1 MSNFIIS
8 FEDAKKILSV
18 FYNSPYRNVV
28 GFVDILHAIKE
39 EGTELSLKEKIDIE
53 NAIYASD
60 AAQQNSNE

>member
-1 MSNFIIS
+1 MSNFTIS